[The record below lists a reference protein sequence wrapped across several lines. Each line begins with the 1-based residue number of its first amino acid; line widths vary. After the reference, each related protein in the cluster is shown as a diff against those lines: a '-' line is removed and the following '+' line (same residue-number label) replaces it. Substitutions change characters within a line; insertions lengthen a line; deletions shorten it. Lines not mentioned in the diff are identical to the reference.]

1 MKKLFVY
8 LFIFSFLHFLL
19 PLSSAQ
25 ENNKVGIFLL
35 QPTSEDVL
43 GASTL
48 TNSQNGDWGY
58 VALVI
63 QENDRDIRKWQDLFE
78 QLREKHLIPIIRLA
92 TSPQGEVWRK
102 PEEEDAKEWV
112 DFLNKLNWVVKK
124 RYVILFNEPNH
135 ASEWGGEVD
144 PGGYAKVAYAFAK
157 AIKESNKNYIVMP
170 AGMDAAAPSYLP
182 QYEDSEI
189 FITKMLQVTLR
200 QAQDKASYK
209 LQDYIDGWSSHS
221 YPNPGFSGSVWDKG
235 KKSIRGYE
243 YELALLKELGIEK
256 DLPVFITETGWKQG
270 SLSEDTI
277 AENYRIAF
285 EQVWD
290 QDNRI
295 QAVTPF
301 VFKYLSEPFIGFSW
315 KNNGGYSAQYEV
327 VKSLPKKKG
336 KPEQIEEGS
345 IDVSFPSTLIT
356 RSTYHFS
363 VFLKNSGQ
371 AIWDQEEGYMLSI
384 KSNTDEV
391 KTLGSD
397 IKKIKPFEEDRMN
410 VTIKTPSRPQTIEIT
425 LLLKKNGV
433 VIMETKK
440 HTIKIE
446 PFPSLT
452 IKTSLFP
459 KMISN
464 GENFEMQLF
473 NTDEELVFSKKGLS
487 MRKGIISVEN
497 ISDIIPGH
505 WYRIVLIGYPYIP
518 RQEIKVLNKGIN
530 NITLKRLF
538 PFDSD
543 GNGKMDF
550 NDLKVA
556 IMNPSFFQRFIPWNQ
571 Q

>member
-8 LFIFSFLHFLL
+8 LSIFSFLHFLP

-25 ENNKVGIFLL
+25 ENNKVGISLL
-35 QPTSEDVL
+35 QPSSEDVL

-63 QENDRDIRKWQDLFE
+63 QENDRDVRKWQDLFE

-102 PEEEDAKEWV
+102 PEEKDAKEWV
-112 DFLNKLNWVVKK
+112 DFLNKLNWVIKK
-124 RYVILFNEPNH
+124 RYIILFNEPNH

-144 PGGYAKVAYAFAK
+144 PEGYAKVAYAFAK
-157 AIKESNKNYIVMP
+157 ELKESNKDYIVMP

-182 QYEDSEI
+182 QYEDSGI
-189 FITKMLQVTLR
+189 FIKKIFQSPISDL
-200 QAQDKASYK
+200 KN
-209 LQDYIDGWSSHS
+209 YIDAWASHS
-221 YPNPGFSGSVWDKG
+221 YPNPGFRGSVWDSG

-256 DLPVFITETGWKQG
+256 DLPIFITETGWKQG

-285 EQVWD
+285 EQVWG

-301 VFKYLSEPFIGFSW
+301 VFKYLSEPFLGFSW
-315 KNNGGYSAQYEV
+315 KKEGGYSAQYEV
-327 VKSLPKKKG
+327 VKNLPKKKG
-336 KPEQIEEGS
+336 QPEQIEKGS
-345 IDVSFPSTLIT
+345 IDVSFPSTLIA

-363 VFLKNSGQ
+363 VFLKNTGQ
-371 AIWDQEEGYMLSI
+371 AIWDQEGGYTLSI

-391 KTLGSD
+391 KTLVPD
-397 IKKIKPFEEDRMN
+397 VRKINPFEEDRMN
-410 VTIKTPSRPQTIEIT
+410 ITIKTPAKPQTIEIT

-440 HTIKIE
+440 HTIKVE
-446 PFPSLT
+446 PFPSLA
-452 IKTSLFP
+452 IKTSIFP
-459 KMISN
+459 KMVSN
-464 GENFEMQLF
+464 GENFEVQLF
-473 NTDEELVFSKKGLS
+473 NTDQEFVYSKKGLS
-487 MRKGIISVEN
+487 MRTGTILVEN
-497 ISDIIPGH
+497 IADIIPGH

-518 RQEIKVLNKGIN
+518 RQEIQVIYKGVNK
-530 NITLKRLF
+530 ITLKQLF
-538 PFDSD
+538 PFDAN
-543 GNGKMDF
+543 GNGRMDF
-550 NDLKVA
+550 NDVKEALMK
-556 IMNPSFFQRFIPWNQ
+556 PSFFLRLVPWNQ
-571 Q
+571 L